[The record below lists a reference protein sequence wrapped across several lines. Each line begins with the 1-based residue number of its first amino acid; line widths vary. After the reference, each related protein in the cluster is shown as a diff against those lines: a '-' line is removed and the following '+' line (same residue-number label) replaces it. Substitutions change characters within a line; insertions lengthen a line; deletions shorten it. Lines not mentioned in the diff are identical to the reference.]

1 MKFVSAFDKRV
12 STARQMDVHI
22 IYFYETTNRVKRVYL
37 NSQFMGHAT
46 VSGMKDYFK
55 KVHNGLD
62 IINKVIINNRCQWMG
77 QM

>member
-1 MKFVSAFDKRV
+1 
-12 STARQMDVHI
+12 
-22 IYFYETTNRVKRVYL
+22 
-37 NSQFMGHAT
+37 MGHAT